1 MSGIK
6 NYLKLYL
13 GLGSLMLVAFFVAT
27 LFASGPAEAQTAH
40 SITKVKVGGRSL
52 AAGGQINVYDFVPV
66 VTGVTTSAS
75 TMTITLNPQ
84 GTGSAVV
91 ANVSADEDGEFSFT
105 PGGMLD
111 AKGYILNITSR
122 DDEGNLA
129 SFAGIVTLKQKH
141 PNGSLIK
148 KADDPTVYLMEGGK
162 KRPIP
167 SPTAFFSRN
176 YDWPHIAITS
186 NDALSFYATGSMAT
200 IRTGALIKPDNDPT
214 VYVVQGSTIRP
225 FSSAD
230 IFLDLGYSWDSIY
243 TVPAA
248 EVATY
253 TTGSLMVDDG
263 KHLEG
268 TPIKVADNATVYVL
282 TDVGGTIKTRGIPT
296 EAVYLSH
303 GYRWSDIITV
313 TQAQLDGYASSD
325 VLSFRDG
332 TLVMK
337 SGSASVFV
345 IEDNKKRHFTSAD
358 AFLGLGF
365 SWSNIITIPAAELDA
380 IDAGTDIK

>member
-6 NYLKLYL
+6 SYFKLYL
-13 GLGSLMLVAFFVAT
+13 ALGSLMLAGFFVAANMVQANT
-27 LFASGPAEAQTAH
+27 PHA
-40 SITKVKVGGRSL
+40 ITEVKISGRSL

-66 VTGVTTSAS
+66 VTGKTTGAS

-91 ANVSADEDGEFSFT
+91 ATITAAGDGKFTFT
-105 PGGMLD
+105 PGGALD

-122 DDEGNLA
+122 DSEGALT
-129 SFAGIVTLKQKH
+129 SFAGIVHLKQKH

-148 KADDPTVYLMEGGK
+148 KDDDPTVYLMEGGK

-186 NDALSFYATGSMAT
+186 NDALSFYPTGSIAT

-230 IFLDLGYSWDSIY
+230 IFLNLGYNWDSIY

-253 TTGSLMVDDG
+253 TTGSLMVDNG
-263 KHLEG
+263 LHLEG
-268 TPIKVADNATVYVL
+268 TPIKISDNATVYILADVSGTL
-282 TDVGGTIKTRGIPT
+282 TKRGIPT

-303 GYRWSDIITV
+303 GYRWSDIITI
-313 TQAQLDGYASSD
+313 TQAQLDGYATGD

-337 SGSASVFV
+337 AGNASVYFV
-345 IEDNKKRHFTSAD
+345 EANKKRHFTSAE

-365 SWSNIITIPAAELDA
+365 SWSNIHTIPAAELDA
-380 IDAGTDIK
+380 IAAGADIK